1 MALNHK
7 NEHYTQWT
15 HTESGKVLNR
25 RLHRIMVQHG
35 DRGLVELT
43 GPDLPDSILTFAGDG
58 HKDLHKAYIYSRDE
72 SSPFTP
78 DFRPKR
84 QPLRWRRS
92 YYADPDW
99 PTRRDVIHLAIGL
112 TALGVL
118 KFIATGSV
126 LGGY

>member
-7 NEHYTQWT
+7 DEYYTQWT

-25 RLHRIMVQHG
+25 RLHRMMVQRG

-43 GPDLPDSILTFAGDG
+43 GSDLPDSILTFAGNG
-58 HKDLHKAYIYSRDE
+58 HKDRHEAYVYSQDDT
-72 SSPFTP
+72 SAFTP
-78 DFRPKR
+78 EFRPQR
-84 QPLRWRRS
+84 RSSSRWRHH
-92 YYADPDW
+92 ADPDW
-99 PTRRDVIHLAIGL
+99 PTRRDVIHMAIGL
-112 TALGVL
+112 LALGVL